1 MLADAFSA
9 TDEDRSVNRS
19 VTRLTCNALLACIL
33 ASSSLALAAGPSA
46 PAVDGKTYTG
56 TLVKQG
62 ENQGD
67 PDDFVFKDGQFI
79 STACASFGFKPASYS
94 VTRDG
99 ARMQFSAENKTD
111 AGVRMIWKGTIE
123 GDHLQATAQWMR
135 PQQPVVEFHA
145 NANLKH

>member
-1 MLADAFSA
+1 M
-9 TDEDRSVNRS
+9 NRCL
-19 VTRLTCNALLACIL
+19 TRLTREILLIC
-33 ASSSLALAAGPSA
+33 ALAAPLLASA
-46 PAVDGKTYTG
+46 AAPAKPAVDGKTFTG

-79 STACASFGFKPASYS
+79 STACAGFGFKPASYS
-94 VTRDG
+94 LTQDG
-99 ARMQFSAENKTD
+99 ARTQFSAENKTD
-111 AGVRMIWKGTIE
+111 GGVRMVWKGTIE

>member
-1 MLADAFSA
+1 M
-9 TDEDRSVNRS
+9 NRS
-19 VTRLTCNALLACIL
+19 VTRFTREILLSCFLAAPLLA
-33 ASSSLALAAGPSA
+33 SAAAPA
-46 PAVDGKTYTG
+46 NPAVDGKTFTG

-62 ENQGD
+62 ESQGD
-67 PDDFVFKDGQFI
+67 PDDFVFKNGQFI

-94 VTRDG
+94 VTQDG
-99 ARMQFSAENKTD
+99 ARTQFSAENKTD
-111 AGVRMIWKGTIE
+111 GGVRMIWKGTIE

>member
-1 MLADAFSA
+1 M
-9 TDEDRSVNRS
+9 NRS
-19 VTRLTCNALLACIL
+19 VAPLIRHALLICFLTAPML
-33 ASSSLALAAGPSA
+33 APAAAPA
-46 PAVDGKTYTG
+46 NPAVDGKTFTG

-79 STACASFGFKPASYS
+79 STACAGFGFKPASYS
-94 VTRDG
+94 VTQDG
-99 ARMQFSAENKTD
+99 THMLFSAENKTD

-145 NANLKH
+145 NASLKH

>member
-1 MLADAFSA
+1 M
-9 TDEDRSVNRS
+9 NRS
-19 VTRLTCNALLACIL
+19 VMRLTRDTLLPCLLAL
-33 ASSSLALAAGPSA
+33 PLLTAAATPAS
-46 PAVDGKTYTG
+46 PAVDGKTFIG

-62 ENQGD
+62 ESQGD

-94 VTRDG
+94 VTPDG

-111 AGVRMIWKGTIE
+111 GGVRMIWKGTIE
-123 GDHLQATAQWMR
+123 GDHLQATAQWIR

>member
-1 MLADAFSA
+1 M
-9 TDEDRSVNRS
+9 NGS
-19 VTRLTCNALLACIL
+19 VTRLTRAASLSCVLALPLLAG
-33 ASSSLALAAGPSA
+33 AAA
-46 PAVDGKTYTG
+46 PASPSVDGKTYTG

-62 ENQGD
+62 ESQGD

-79 STACASFGFKPASYS
+79 STACASFGFKPATYS
-94 VTRDG
+94 VTQDG

-145 NANLKH
+145 AANLKH

>member
-1 MLADAFSA
+1 M
-9 TDEDRSVNRS
+9 NRS
-19 VTRLTCNALLACIL
+19 VTRLTREILLICFLAAPLLAP
-33 ASSSLALAAGPSA
+33 AAA
-46 PAVDGKTYTG
+46 PTHPAIDGKTFTG

-94 VTRDG
+94 VTQDG
-99 ARMQFSAENKTD
+99 AHTQFSAENKTD

>member
-1 MLADAFSA
+1 MKRLIVCS
-9 TDEDRSVNRS
+9 
-19 VTRLTCNALLACIL
+19 TRTILLTCLLTAPLLA
-33 ASSSLALAAGPSA
+33 SAAA
-46 PAVDGKTYTG
+46 PANPAIDGKTFTG

-62 ENQGD
+62 EAQGD

-79 STACASFGFKPASYS
+79 STACAGFGFKPASYS
-94 VTRDG
+94 ITRDG

-111 AGVRMIWKGTIE
+111 AGVRMLWKGTIE

-145 NANLKH
+145 NASLKH